1 MPDKH
6 LLILG
11 GTGEARELARRVSL
25 MIGKRVRVT
34 TSLAGRR
41 ARRSGYN
48 RPPPLPA
55 APA

>member
-1 MPDKH
+1 MVKH

-11 GTGEARELARRVSL
+11 GTGEARELARRVTL

-41 ARRSGYN
+41 AA
-48 RPPPLPA
+48 PP
-55 APA
+55 APCATPSTR